1 MNEVEN
7 KVIEKIKKKYNSI
20 RQFAIEIDVPYTTIK
35 SGLSAGIGGMAVD
48 TVIKMAH
55 ALDMTVDELI
65 GAPPLNKNAAEK
77 INKRA
82 ELYAQ
87 AKASDDPVLQGLIN
101 AIDKL
106 LGIDE

>member
-1 MNEVEN
+1 MEN
-7 KVIEKIKKKYNSI
+7 IVLEKIKQKYKSV

-35 SGLSAGIGGMAVD
+35 SGLASGVGGMAVD

-65 GAPPLNKNAAEK
+65 GAPPLNPSKAEK
-77 INKRA
+77 DRKRA
-82 ELYAQ
+82 ELYAE
-87 AKASDDPVLQGLIN
+87 AKQSNDPVVKALID

-106 LGIDE
+106 LGIDGQ